1 MLAIVRTVLY
11 FLNMTNNTI
20 NNSTSAGSGR
30 DPQTGRFLT
39 AENGNIGGPGRRVG
53 SRNRLSEQFIADLRS
68 DWEQHG
74 PAVIDAVRR
83 TDPGTYLRVVAALV
97 PRSGQLD
104 VNVGLDVVLF
114 ADKFRAAVAM
124 LDGADPDQA
133 RPSYHHP
140 KLINGR

>member
-1 MLAIVRTVLY
+1 MLVIVHTVVY

-39 AENGNIGGPGRRVG
+39 ATNGNYGGPGRRVG
-53 SRNRLSEQFIADLRS
+53 SRNRLGEQFIADLRS

-74 PAVIDAVRR
+74 PAVIEAVR
-83 TDPGTYLRVVAALV
+83 TNDPSTYLRVVAGLL
-97 PRSGQLD
+97 PREAQLD
-104 VNVGLDVVLF
+104 VSIGVDVRSF
-114 ADKFRAAVAM
+114 ADRFRAAVAM
-124 LDGADPDQA
+124 LDGADPDRA
-133 RPSYHHP
+133 RSPYHPP